1 MQALKAK
8 PQEERR
14 QVLADSATFAE
25 WFHGQVNGD
34 NRQLRHIL
42 PFLLFPD
49 SFERISA
56 GQHKRDILTG
66 FEAASA
72 SEVRAMSIAEL
83 DTALLKLRKELEA
96 KHGSRVDFYEGDFR
110 IGL

>member
-72 SEVRAMSIAEL
+72 DLPLNFHPAAIRALAVSV
-83 DTALLKLRKELEA
+83 TP
-96 KHGSRVDFYEGDFR
+96 
-110 IGL
+110 